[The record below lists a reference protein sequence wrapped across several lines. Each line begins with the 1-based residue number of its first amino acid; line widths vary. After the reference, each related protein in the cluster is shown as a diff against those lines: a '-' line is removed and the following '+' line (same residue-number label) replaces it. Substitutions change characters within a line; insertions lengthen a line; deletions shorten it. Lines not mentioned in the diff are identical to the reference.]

1 MIFGNIKDLDLY
13 SKMGKEI
20 EKCLKYINE
29 NDISNF
35 SKGVHEIEGDDFFVN
50 IVEYDLCN
58 DDERFWEA
66 HKSYLDVHF
75 MIHGSERIKLNFLD
89 NLCIKG
95 YDEKIDFVNL
105 EDSTEMIS
113 YVDLRDGYFLICY
126 PTDAHKTALKIDGD
140 EHVKKA
146 IFKIKLK

>member
-75 MIHGSERIKLNFLD
+75 MIHGSERI
-89 NLCIKG
+89 
-95 YDEKIDFVNL
+95 DFVNL